1 MIGYKREKA
10 RLEESQSIVRR
21 KWAIRQLAAN
31 TVTALIQ
38 STFRRAWKRS
48 LLMQPRLQ
56 WTIPSINLVSNE
68 IYPRIDGILLA
79 SSKFGQSYKEDLSQ
93 SETAKYFEWIII
105 ATIGLTA
112 IGIYIL
118 PNHKSFH
125 LRRNC
130 QKNSLYFGKQLHMYF
145 ASRYGLLRFFRLQ
158 CFKI

>member
-1 MIGYKREKA
+1 MFFLQTQEYFLRLFLHLLAFSFSEKF
-10 RLEESQSIVRR
+10 RYFVFGLPWTPFFSPLSPKQPHF
-21 KWAIRQLAAN
+21 QAN
-31 TVTALIQ
+31 I
-38 STFRRAWKRS
+38 S
-48 LLMQPRLQ
+48 
-56 WTIPSINLVSNE
+56 SINLVSKQ
-68 IYPRIDGILLA
+68 IYHRIDGILLA

-118 PNHKSFH
+118 PNHKSFN

-145 ASRYGLLRFFRLQ
+145 ASRYGLLKFFRLQ